1 MSDHI
6 GAIPAPRSAV
16 FTIPDSPLDS
26 RGQIGDLLNQEMT
39 MKLRFATLLAPVS
52 LLLAASLLIGQETKS
67 SKEEQSVK
75 PGINEKFLDPELKVD
90 EWLKR
95 FEVESRETFHERH
108 KVIEA
113 CGIKKGMA
121 IADIGAGTGLYTRLF
136 SKATGPEGWVYAI
149 DISGPF
155 LKHIVARAQQ
165 EGQQNISAILSP
177 ENSTPLP
184 PDSLDMAFVCDTYH
198 HFEYPKGTMASL
210 VRALKKGGTFVVID
224 FERIEGQSREWLM
237 GHVRAG
243 KEVFRKEIEDAGLT
257 FVEEVKMEGL
267 KENYFLRFRKE

>member
-1 MSDHI
+1 
-6 GAIPAPRSAV
+6 
-16 FTIPDSPLDS
+16 
-26 RGQIGDLLNQEMT
+26 

>member
-1 MSDHI
+1 
-6 GAIPAPRSAV
+6 
-16 FTIPDSPLDS
+16 
-26 RGQIGDLLNQEMT
+26 MT